1 MAAAASPQGGES
13 MPRLSFSVRA
23 CLLCGC
29 LLWQRSLA
37 AAEPVWEIRG
47 EVTTIGTDEPRQ
59 VELKLPD
66 GATVRVPL
74 AAFSDRSRTKI
85 LSEAE
90 GAKPAA
96 KRPDEGSSLAA
107 VEAAVA
113 GCRTAEEALRA
124 VELLLA
130 GGGSGVAEAEEAAMR
145 ARWEARA
152 RRGEVRLGRE
162 WVSPDAAAAAAKAAD
177 DVLTELATMVRL
189 GNFKSLRDYLEKA
202 SRADPASGRADFLLG
217 LANAFG
223 VGQRADVD
231 KALRQ
236 FAEVVARE
244 PGNGAALNNLAVC
257 EVAARRFDDALDHFA
272 AAAERLPDPQ
282 AVAGNVALVVA
293 GANDRRSK
301 LSSKQTEAF
310 SALYRRL
317 VAGQPGQGP
326 PPSQSAPTFLSPFG
340 QPLAAGLNFAD
351 LFAPPPGGVVERR
364 GRGIVVVTGMV
375 LAPASILFP
384 AGSVAVRPLDGTGGE
399 LPAKLVAASPELG
412 VALLRCGTLAAP
424 PVRLAASVPAVGGE
438 VIAVQPAAA
447 GRAGSGPAPTPGVVR
462 AAEVLPGLFVHTAT
476 GPRGPAGIPLV
487 DAGGRV
493 IGLVAA
499 TPEVPVPGP
508 PRAFGT
514 AIERVW
520 PFLREHL
527 PDLEPT
533 APASSALAWEGV
545 VGEVSGRMVE
555 IVARP
560 AP

>member
-1 MAAAASPQGGES
+1 MS
-13 MPRLSFSVRA
+13 RLLLSAPVCLFSV
-23 CLLCGC
+23 CLLGQT
-29 LLWQRSLA
+29 LLP
-37 AAEPVWEIRG
+37 AAEPVWEIQG
-47 EVTTIGTDEPRQ
+47 EVTTIGADEPRQ

-66 GATVRVPL
+66 GATVWVPL
-74 AAFSDRSRTKI
+74 AAFSARSRSKL
-85 LSEAE
+85 LSAAEADN
-90 GAKPAA
+90 PAA
-96 KRPDEGSSLAA
+96 EQEAAGSSLAS

-113 GCRTAEEALRA
+113 GCRTAEEARRA
-124 VELLLA
+124 LELWLA
-130 GGGSGVAEAEEAAMR
+130 GGDSGVAEAEAAAAIDRWQRR
-145 ARWEARA
+145 AG
-152 RRGEVRLGRE
+152 RGEVRLGRE
-162 WVSPDAAAAAAKAAD
+162 WVSPDVAAAAAKAAD
-177 DVLTELATMVRL
+177 DVLTELATMARL

-231 KALRQ
+231 RALRQ

-257 EVAARRFDDALDHFA
+257 EVAARRFDDALAHFA

-282 AVAGNVALVVA
+282 AVVGNVALVVA

-301 LSSKQTEAF
+301 LSARQTEAF

-326 PPSQSAPTFLSPFG
+326 PPQSAPTFLSPFG
-340 QPLAAGLNFAD
+340 QPVAAGLNFAD

-364 GRGIVVVTGMV
+364 GRGIVVATGIV

-384 AGSVAVRPLDGTGGE
+384 AGSVAVRPLDGTGSE

-412 VALLRCGTLAAP
+412 VALLRCGPLAAP

-447 GRAGSGPAPTPGVVR
+447 GRVGSGPAPTPGVVL

-476 GPRGPAGIPLV
+476 GPRGPAGTPLV

-499 TPEVPVPGP
+499 TPEVALPGQ

-514 AIERVW
+514 AIEQVW
-520 PFLREHL
+520 PFLREHI